1 MPLNDEMRKI
11 SDRFTRADDPWGEFT
26 LWLAELNTESLK
38 HGSDHEDFRLKV
50 TLMILENKY
59 DLMMPIPE

>member
-1 MPLNDEMRKI
+1 MSLNDEMYKI
-11 SDRFTRADDPWGEFT
+11 SNRFTSAEDPWGEFN
-26 LWLAELNTESLK
+26 LWLAELNAESLK

-59 DLMMPIPE
+59 DLMTPIPE